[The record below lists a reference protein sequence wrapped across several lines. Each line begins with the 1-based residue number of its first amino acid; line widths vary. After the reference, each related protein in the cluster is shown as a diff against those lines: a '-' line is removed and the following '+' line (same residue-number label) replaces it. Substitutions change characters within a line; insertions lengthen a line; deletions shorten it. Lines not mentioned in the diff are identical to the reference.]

1 MRWLLRPGNSGH
13 VSIGSSP
20 GPDQYLLG
28 GLAIAVGYARS
39 NSLGLS
45 AETTV
50 RAVELAIAIGYNR
63 IDARGKWSLES
74 AAPRSPSTEYAVQIR
89 ENNETIVVD

>member
-63 IDARGKWSLES
+63 IDAGGNGASTVLHRDLLPQNMLFKFGKTTR
-74 AAPRSPSTEYAVQIR
+74 P
-89 ENNETIVVD
+89 